1 MKKLVQKV
9 FDINPSLMSSPERL
23 QKYFDRKSSEGW
35 EYCGQI
41 GIFHLFKRWEEIP
54 NVVEGG
60 SSNVYGQGYNPYRP
74 QTYQPSYQPTYSP
87 YNPNQGFNNNPYN
100 PSRFGVR
107 VDEDDNKYNGNP
119 FDE

>member
-1 MKKLVQKV
+1 
-9 FDINPSLMSSPERL
+9 MSSPERL